1 MSTPAR
7 GTGSDY
13 SKGTFANRVE
23 SFLTRI
29 GIAPAYVAAVVL
41 AVAGVMGPLLLTVS
55 DFFPLYE
62 VRTVTAPIPGGTI
75 TGGTNHLYAMVIL
88 GLATALMSY
97 GAIRGGSR
105 PAMIAL
111 ATLGVVAAVV
121 ALGNDLPDAT
131 GESTLNRSFAYAS
144 ATAYPRIGFYLETL
158 GAALAI
164 IAGVGALVLTG
175 GMPRPPADGPGTAP
189 ARQGGTGRPEP

>member
-13 SKGTFANRVE
+13 SKATLLGRVE
-23 SFLTRI
+23 SFLSRI
-29 GIAPAYVAAVVL
+29 GIAPAYVAALAL
-41 AVAGVMGPLLLTVS
+41 AVAGVAGPLLLVVS

-62 VRTVTAPIPGGTI
+62 VRTVTAPIDTI
-75 TGGTNHLYAMVIL
+75 TGGKNHLYAMVIL
-88 GLATALMSY
+88 GLTAALMSY

-111 ATLGVVAAVV
+111 AALGAVAAVI

-131 GESTLNRSFAYAS
+131 GQSTLNRSFAYAS
-144 ATAYPRIGFYLETL
+144 ATAYPKIGFYLETL
-158 GAALAI
+158 GAALTI
-164 IAGVGALVLTG
+164 IAGVGALLVTG
-175 GMPRPPADGPGTAP
+175 GAPRRSEEG
-189 ARQGGTGRPEP
+189 

>member
-13 SKGTFANRVE
+13 SKATLLSRVE
-23 SFLTRI
+23 SFLSPI
-29 GIAPAYVAAVVL
+29 GIVPAYVAAVAL
-41 AVAGVMGPLLLTVS
+41 AVAGVGGPLLLVVS
-55 DFFPLYE
+55 DFLPLYE
-62 VRTVTAPIPGGTI
+62 VRTVTAPIPEGTV

-88 GLATALMSY
+88 GLAAGLMAH
-97 GAIRGGSR
+97 GAIRGGSK

-111 ATLGVVAAVV
+111 AALGAVAAVI

-144 ATAYPRIGFYLETL
+144 ATAYARIGFYLETL
-158 GAALAI
+158 GAALTI
-164 IAGVGALVLTG
+164 IAGVGALLLTG
-175 GMPRPPADGPGTAP
+175 GEPRRA
-189 ARQGGTGRPEP
+189 EES

>member
-7 GTGSDY
+7 GTDSDY
-13 SKGTFANRVE
+13 SKGTLANRVE
-23 SFLTRI
+23 SFLTRV
-29 GIAPAYVAAVVL
+29 GIEPGYVAAVML
-41 AVAGVMGPLLLTVS
+41 AVAGVAGPVLLVVG

-62 VRTVTAPIPGGTI
+62 VRTVAAQIPDGTI
-75 TGGTNHLYAMVIL
+75 TGGTNHLYSMVLL
-88 GLATALMSY
+88 GLASGLMAY

-111 ATLGVVAAVV
+111 ASLGVVAAVV

-131 GESTLNRSFAYAS
+131 GESTLNRSYGYAS
-144 ATAYPRIGFYLETL
+144 ATAYPKIGFYLETL
-158 GAALAI
+158 GAALTI

-175 GMPRPPADGPGTAP
+175 GTPRPPSGAEPGTPEDADS
-189 ARQGGTGRPEP
+189 GRTRR